1 MIVRGCGLES
11 YTGKVSSDPQLV
23 AYGDESSVLRSPESQ
38 EYLICATILECAQF
52 EQLRDQLLPL
62 LLPGQIKLH
71 WTDESA
77 PRRRSIVKTISEIES
92 IQVIVTNSSE
102 RSKKTERYRRKCL
115 ERLYYELVE
124 LKVCHLTLESRQEAQ
139 NQKDIKHLAPLQSS
153 GVYRGLRI
161 SHARGGD
168 DPLLWIPDVVLGALN
183 ASKQGNPEYWDLLKG
198 NVLSF
203 CRAEDS
209 L

>member
-1 MIVRGCGLES
+1 M
-11 YTGKVSSDPQLV
+11 SSDPQLV

-38 EYLICATILECAQF
+38 EYLICATILERAQF
-52 EQLRDQLLPL
+52 EQLRNQLLPL

-71 WTDESA
+71 RTDESA

-102 RSKKTERYRRKCL
+102 KSKKTERYRRKCL

-124 LKVCHLTLESRQEAQ
+124 LKVYHLTLESRQEAQ
-139 NQKDIKHLAPLQSS
+139 NRKDIKHLAALQSS

-183 ASKQGNPEYWDLLKG
+183 ATKQGNPEYWDLLKG

-203 CRAEDS
+203 CKAEDS

>member
-77 PRRRSIVKTISEIES
+77 PRRRSIVKTIS
-92 IQVIVTNSSE
+92 
-102 RSKKTERYRRKCL
+102 
-115 ERLYYELVE
+115 
-124 LKVCHLTLESRQEAQ
+124 A
-139 NQKDIKHLAPLQSS
+139 LQSS
-153 GVYRGLRI
+153 GIYRGLRI